1 MLWYSKVKTITL
13 SLDSF
18 FSADSDNEIVIIE
31 TSFGYL
37 SAISITDYYHICSLC
52 LLTEND
58 MILKMRAKQTWKG
71 RKLNFKPLLWKK
83 GRQLTNPTKHVKDLI
98 DVGCFYYILLRSS
111 DGGYTDYESDKI
123 CMENDSLT
131 ETEIFIQ
138 DVYGIIIL
146 EINNHYFIEGIF
158 KSVESKYMYN

>member
-1 MLWYSKVKTITL
+1 MVESNLFWYSKVKTITL

-58 MILKMRAKQTWKG
+58 MILKMRAKQT
-71 RKLNFKPLLWKK
+71 
-83 GRQLTNPTKHVKDLI
+83 
-98 DVGCFYYILLRSS
+98 
-111 DGGYTDYESDKI
+111 
-123 CMENDSLT
+123 
-131 ETEIFIQ
+131 
-138 DVYGIIIL
+138 
-146 EINNHYFIEGIF
+146 
-158 KSVESKYMYN
+158 